1 MLPEFEFKHVMYKLT
16 EQNLS
21 SEGLLYSYTKCAVF
35 LGLKDDEST
44 GLTMVLTSKWMLV
57 A

>member
-35 LGLKDDEST
+35 LSLKDDEST